1 MRVEAQGPVSAND
14 FGPCVLRRPMVAP
27 SALVLKCESCGV
39 EGPHR
44 VLRGKVG
51 GKDEIV
57 FEGIVK
63 CSACSAVRSV
73 TTREPKPMEVPLIVS
88 WMDRS
93 VRQMIEM
100 GPGEVVVVGEEL
112 PLAEGHAVV
121 TAIETKG
128 KRVRQAKA
136 SEVDAIWAKRADK
149 VWVAFSVNMGNRT
162 VARRVLA
169 ASDEEFV
176 VGDIVDLGRD
186 RVLVHR
192 IRTGHKTLREGTV
205 PASDIVRIYSRI
217 VRERTSF

>member
-1 MRVEAQGPVSAND
+1 MRVT
-14 FGPCVLRRPMVAP
+14 AP

-57 FEGIVK
+57 FEGVVK
-63 CSACSAVRSV
+63 CSACGAVRSV
-73 TTREPKPMEVPLIVS
+73 TNREPKPVEVPLILS

-93 VRQMIEM
+93 VRQTIEM
-100 GPGEVVVVGEEL
+100 GPGERVVVGEEL
-112 PLAEGHAVV
+112 PLAEGRAVV

-128 KRVRQAKA
+128 RRAQQAKA
-136 SEVDAIWAKRADK
+136 SEVDTIWAKKTDK
-149 VWVAFSVNMGNRT
+149 VWVAFSVNMANRT
-162 VARRVLA
+162 VARRILA
-169 ASDEEFV
+169 APDEEFV

-192 IRTGHKTLREGTV
+192 IRTTHKTLREGTV
-205 PASDIVRIYSRI
+205 PASDIVRVYGRI

>member
-1 MRVEAQGPVSAND
+1 MA
-14 FGPCVLRRPMVAP
+14 AP

-44 VLRGKVG
+44 VLRGKVA

-57 FEGIVK
+57 FEGVVK
-63 CSACSAVRSV
+63 CSACGAVRSV
-73 TTREPKPMEVPLIVS
+73 ITREPKPVEVPLILS

-93 VRQMIEM
+93 VRQTIEM
-100 GPGEVVVVGEEL
+100 GPAEDVIVGEEL
-112 PLAEGHAVV
+112 PLAEGRAIV

-128 KRVRQAKA
+128 RRVQQAKA

-169 ASDEEFV
+169 APDEEFL
-176 VGDIVDLGRD
+176 VGDIVDLGKV

-192 IRTGHKTLREGTV
+192 IRTGHRTLREGTV
-205 PASDIVRIYSRI
+205 PAEEIVRVYGRV
-217 VRERTSF
+217 VRERTSR

>member
-1 MRVEAQGPVSAND
+1 MA
-14 FGPCVLRRPMVAP
+14 AP

-57 FEGIVK
+57 FEGVVK
-63 CSACSAVRSV
+63 CSACGAIRSV
-73 TTREPKPMEVPLIVS
+73 TTREAKPIDVPLILS

-100 GPGEVVVVGEEL
+100 GPEEVVVVGEEL
-112 PLAEGHAVV
+112 PLAEGRAIV
-121 TAIETKG
+121 TSIESKG
-128 KRVRQAKA
+128 KRVQEANA
-136 SEVDAIWAKRADK
+136 SDVSTIWARRADK

-169 ASDEEFV
+169 APDEEFI
-176 VGDIVDLGRD
+176 VGDIVDLGRE

-205 PASDIVRIYSRI
+205 PAEEIVRVYGRL
-217 VRERTSF
+217 VRERVSW

>member
-1 MRVEAQGPVSAND
+1 MT
-14 FGPCVLRRPMVAP
+14 AP

-57 FEGIVK
+57 FEGVVK
-63 CSACSAVRSV
+63 CSACGAVRSV
-73 TTREPKPMEVPLIVS
+73 TNREPKPVEVPLILS

-93 VRQMIEM
+93 VRQTIEM
-100 GPGEVVVVGEEL
+100 GPGELVVVGEEL
-112 PLAEGHAVV
+112 PLAEGRAVV

-128 KRVRQAKA
+128 RRAQQAKA
-136 SEVDAIWAKRADK
+136 SEVDTIWAKKTDQ

-169 ASDEEFV
+169 APDEEFAI
-176 VGDIVDLGRD
+176 GDIVDLGRD

-192 IRTGHKTLREGTV
+192 IKRTGHKTLREGIV
-205 PASDIVRIYSRI
+205 PAEDIVRVYGRV
-217 VRERTSF
+217 VRERTSY